1 MAKPTVTIDE
11 ALEGV
16 THLFLDTAPVIYFVE
31 QNPRYANLTELIFSS
46 IDNGQVTAVTSPITL
61 SECLVFPYR
70 SNNPD
75 LQADFF
81 DLIVYGLHTQFVPID
96 QDIARQA
103 AQLRA
108 AHNLTLADALQIA
121 TALNRRC
128 QAFLTNDKQLARVTG
143 IRVLVL
149 EELSR

>member
-1 MAKPTVTIDE
+1 MTIDE

-31 QNPRYANLTELIFSS
+31 QNPRYINLTERIFSF

-70 SNNPD
+70 SNISE
-75 LQADFF
+75 LQANFF
-81 DLIVYGLHTQFVPID
+81 DLIVHGLHIQFVSID

-103 AQLRA
+103 AKLRA
-108 AHNLTLADALQIA
+108 VHNLALADAL
-121 TALNRRC
+121 
-128 QAFLTNDKQLARVTG
+128 
-143 IRVLVL
+143 
-149 EELSR
+149 

>member
-1 MAKPTVTIDE
+1 MTIEE

-31 QNPRYANLTELIFSS
+31 QNPHYIHLTERIFSY

-70 SNNPD
+70 SNNTD

-81 DLIVYGLHTQFVPID
+81 DLIVHGLHTQFVLID

-108 AHNLTLADALQIA
+108 IHNLALADALQIA
-121 TALNRRC
+121 TALNQRC
-128 QAFLTNDKQLARVTG
+128 QVFLTNDKQLARVTE
-143 IRVLVL
+143 IRVVVL
-149 EELSR
+149 EELSA